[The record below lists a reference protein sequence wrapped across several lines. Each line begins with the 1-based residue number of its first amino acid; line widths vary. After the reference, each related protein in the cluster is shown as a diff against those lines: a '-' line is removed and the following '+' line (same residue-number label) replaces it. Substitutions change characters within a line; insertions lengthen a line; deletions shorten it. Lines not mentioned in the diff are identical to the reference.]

1 MKFLSEFYAISTRT
15 NYSDAELL
23 YYPIEH
29 TIMEKLYTAEVTA
42 TGGRDGHIKS
52 SDGTLNLDIHTP
64 MEMGGQGGGT
74 NPEQLF
80 AAAWG
85 PCYLGA
91 LGSVAK
97 TAGVDTTEAT
107 VKVQVSFNKD
117 GNAYAL
123 SAELDVHIPGIST
136 EEAQSLADKAHKA
149 CPYSKATRG
158 NIEVRVT
165 AL

>member
-1 MKFLSEFYAISTRT
+1 
-15 NYSDAELL
+15 
-23 YYPIEH
+23 
-29 TIMEKLYTAEVTA
+29 MEKLYTASVTA
-42 TGGRDGHIKS
+42 KGGRDGHIKS
-52 SDGTLNLDIHTP
+52 SDGQIEFEVRAP
-64 MEMGGQGGGT
+64 REMDGQGGAT

-91 LGSVAK
+91 LGSIAK
-97 TAGVDTTEAT
+97 REGVDISEASVT
-107 VKVQVSFNKD
+107 VHISFNQD
-117 GNAYAL
+117 GNAALL

-136 EEAQSLADKAHKA
+136 EEAQSLADKANRA

-158 NIEVRVT
+158 NIETKVT

>member
-1 MKFLSEFYAISTRT
+1 
-15 NYSDAELL
+15 
-23 YYPIEH
+23 
-29 TIMEKLYTAEVTA
+29 MEKLYTASVTA

-52 SDGTLNLDIHTP
+52 SDGQIEFDVVKP
-64 MEMGGQGGGT
+64 REMDGQGGGT

-91 LGSVAK
+91 LSAVAK
-97 TAGVDTTEAT
+97 NDGVDVSEANVT
-107 VKVQVSFNKD
+107 VHVSINED
-117 GNAYAL
+117 GNAFVL

-136 EEAQSLADKAHKA
+136 EEAQALADKAHRA

-158 NIEVRVT
+158 NIEVKVT